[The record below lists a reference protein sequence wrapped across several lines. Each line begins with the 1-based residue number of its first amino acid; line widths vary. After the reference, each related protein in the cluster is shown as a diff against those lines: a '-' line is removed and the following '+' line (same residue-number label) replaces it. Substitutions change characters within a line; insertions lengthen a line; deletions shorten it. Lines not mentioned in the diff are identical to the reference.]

1 MTFVLNEVVMKPWV
15 SRWIIDAIT
24 LYTMN
29 KQTTIKRAIEI
40 NQPNHQV
47 WKALADF
54 GNICHG
60 HPAVSK
66 SFITSTQKEGVGA
79 TRHCDFT
86 MMGASAEEKVTEWKE
101 GKNITIE
108 VVELKKMPGIAT
120 LSLDLSIREQGT
132 KTQLT
137 GTMVYTMKNGFFDV
151 MNSVVMKKMN
161 AQLLD
166 GIMAGHKLYIET
178 GTIVNEKTKLDLS
191 QVTKLS

>member
-1 MTFVLNEVVMKPWV
+1 MGKST
-15 SRWIIDAIT
+15 I
-24 LYTMN
+24 
-29 KQTTIKRAIEI
+29 IKREIEI
-40 NQPNHQV
+40 NQSKDKV

-86 MMGASAEEKVTEWKE
+86 MMGASAEEKVTEWND
-101 GKNITIE
+101 GNNIKIE
-108 VVELKKMPGIAT
+108 VAELKKMPGIDTMA
-120 LSLDLSIREQGT
+120 LDLAIRTNGDNT
-132 KTQLT
+132 ILSS
-137 GTMVYTMKNGFFDV
+137 TMEYTMKNVLFDF
-151 MNSVVMKKMN
+151 MNNIMMKNMN
-161 AQLLD
+161 AKLLD

-191 QVTKLS
+191 QVTKFN